1 VPAGLPGFAVP
12 RVSLGDI
19 GALVPVASG
28 LAFVGFAQSI
38 LTARA
43 FADRHGEALDA
54 NQELVALG
62 VGNIGAGLLHGF
74 PSSSS
79 QSRTAVAD
87 TAGMRTQLA
96 QIAAGLLVVGFLL
109 WLTGVL
115 HDVPK
120 VALAAI
126 VISASFGLFDV
137 RAVTRLYGQ
146 DRLEFGVAAGTF
158 AAVVA
163 LGILVGILT
172 AVFLSLALLIA
183 RISRPRDAVL
193 GVVDGGGFQEV
204 TADEEL
210 EAAPGVLVYRFDA
223 PLFFANADYFVDQA
237 GAVFDR
243 AGSQRFV
250 LDFEAVTLVDVTA
263 ARALK
268 RLLSDV
274 KSRGAELCVARASRA
289 VHHQM
294 DEAGLVE
301 AIGKARFY
309 PSVRAAVRGDGLRR
323 RGPERSP
330 PE

>member
-1 VPAGLPGFAVP
+1 MP
-12 RVSLGDI
+12 RE
-19 GALVPVASG
+19 P
-28 LAFVGFAQSI
+28 
-38 LTARA
+38 
-43 FADRHGEALDA
+43 
-54 NQELVALG
+54 
-62 VGNIGAGLLHGF
+62 
-74 PSSSS
+74 
-79 QSRTAVAD
+79 
-87 TAGMRTQLA
+87 
-96 QIAAGLLVVGFLL
+96 
-109 WLTGVL
+109 
-115 HDVPK
+115 
-120 VALAAI
+120 
-126 VISASFGLFDV
+126 
-137 RAVTRLYGQ
+137 
-146 DRLEFGVAAGTF
+146 
-158 AAVVA
+158 
-163 LGILVGILT
+163 
-172 AVFLSLALLIA
+172 
-183 RISRPRDAVL
+183 
-193 GVVDGGGFQEV
+193 EV

-301 AIGKARFY
+301 AIGSARFY